1 VIDINADMG
10 ESFGA
15 WTMGADAA
23 LLEQVTSANIA
34 CGFHAGDPRV
44 MDATVARA
52 AERGVT
58 IGAHVSY
65 PDLVGFG
72 RRQLRVSPDELITD
86 VLYQIGALEAFCRRH
101 QTAVRYVKAH
111 GALYND
117 LAGDERLAA
126 ALGQA
131 VAAYDA
137 GLSVLALAGSPA
149 VDVLRQQGLPVVAEG
164 FADRGYTAAGRLVPR
179 SQPGA
184 VLTDPAA
191 VAERGWRIATGAPI
205 ETEDGAPIVLQVSSL
220 CVHGDTPGAV
230 GLAREL
236 RAVLSARTVEVA
248 AFA

>member
-52 AERGVT
+52 AESGVT

-101 QTAVRYVKAH
+101 QTSVRYVKAH

-205 ETEDGAPIVLQVSSL
+205 ETEDGAPIVLQVGSL

>member
-1 VIDINADMG
+1 MIDINADLG

-15 WTMGADAA
+15 WTMGADDA
-23 LLEQVTSANIA
+23 LLDQVTSASIA
-34 CGFHAGDPRV
+34 CGFHAGDPRT
-44 MDATVARA
+44 MDTAVAGTA
-52 AERGVT
+52 QRGVA

-72 RRQLRVSPDELITD
+72 RRQLRVTPDELITD

-101 QTAVRYVKAH
+101 QSAVRYVKAH

-117 LAGDERLAA
+117 LAGDERLAG

-131 VAAYDA
+131 VTAYNP
-137 GLSVLALAGSPA
+137 GLAVLALAGSPA
-149 VDVLRQQGLPVVAEG
+149 VDVLRQQGLRVVAEG

-184 VLTDPAA
+184 VLTDPAG

-205 ETEDGAPIVLQVSSL
+205 EAEDGTPLVLDVGSL

-230 GLAREL
+230 SLAREL
-236 RAVLSARTVEVA
+236 RAVLSARTVEVGS
-248 AFA
+248 FA